1 MPNHSIHITT
11 DGSVLFNSSSDV
23 AGFQFT
29 VDGATVVSASGG
41 ESESQGFT
49 ISASDT
55 IVLGFSLAG
64 ATFTGCGTMVEL
76 SLDGE
81 AIGLSAIIISDP
93 SGDALPFEYFG

>member
-11 DGSVLFNSSSDV
+11 DGSVLFNSSSDI

-64 ATFTGCGTMVEL
+64 ATFSGCGTMVVL
-76 SLDGE
+76 SLHGE
-81 AIGLSAIIISDP
+81 ATVLSGIIISDP
-93 SGDALPFEYFG
+93 SGEALPLEYFG